1 MALFCDV
8 GLAGRVERAEARL
21 MAAAS
26 EAAGRQGGRPGFVLP
41 VAGGV
46 ATFADADSP
55 FNKVAGLGFGGV
67 PDVEALEEV
76 ERAFAARGAAVQVEL
91 AHLGDP
97 AVGAFLT
104 GRGYRL
110 ESYENVLGREPGRV

>member
-26 EAAGRQGGRPGFVLP
+26 EAAGRRRGERAGFVLP

-67 PDVEALEEV
+67 PDVAALEEV

-104 GRGYRL
+104 GRGY
-110 ESYENVLGREPGRV
+110 